1 MIADVHAVG
10 SLAKYIVA
18 VLSVQ
23 PRLADAIRTQAGE
36 DQNATVQH

>member
-1 MIADVHAVG
+1 MIADVHAFG

-23 PRLADAIRTQAGE
+23 P
-36 DQNATVQH
+36 QHSN